1 TSVTR
6 YFLIYIMLIS
16 IMDSIQVF
24 NAHNLT
30 IFSSFRG
37 IIYNFIPLIA
47 FLVGAKFAKRKLSIT
62 LFDLIMFLIGLT
74 QSIIG
79 ILQVYNYSIQQRT
92 LELYSDFEK
101 YNNFF
106 EEMDQ
111 GRVVGT
117 LGNPNYFGEFIGWF
131 ILMILFYYLPK
142 YRTFGYRLVL
152 ISSLFI
158 VTYGMILSQ
167 SRNSFIFVFIGFFVL
182 FFLFFIIYIYLLI
195 IHNFFIFFFFDIFI
209 IILYIIVNYE
219 YYINIL
225 KYVKKYKLL
234 YTMLI
239 GIITFVLVIYANDII
254 SVARGGW
261 ESFSSFGGRLGI
273 WNSIITNYIYP
284 FKWELIFGYGSH
296 FVKSFIEE
304 PHNYYLQILLEN
316 GLIGIIGYLFLL
328 SIFVYKTLK
337 TKNTNIKTFLLV
349 TLVTLLLSDMT
360 SELSTH
366 IKLGSF
372 FYIILGFGIVYR
384 DHENIHR

>member
-1 TSVTR
+1 MLLITIFYAPAINGREYTSSIILLFVFLYFILRYGFLKTSVTR

-167 SRNSFIFVFIGFFVL
+167 SRTSFILVFIGILVM
-182 FFLFFIIYIYLLI
+182 LLS
-195 IHNFFIFFFFDIFI
+195 N
-209 IILYIIVNYE
+209 
-219 YYINIL
+219 
-225 KYVKKYKLL
+225 VKKYKLL
-234 YTMLI
+234 STMLI